1 MRPLPY
7 PRQARQDRPARPA
20 RQRGAALLLA
30 MLTVALVA
38 SISATAYWQQWRSQQ
53 LEQTARDRAQS
64 LWLLSGA
71 LDWSRLILRED
82 ARASSVDHLAEP
94 WAIPLQETRL
104 SSFLTGAESSQIDD
118 GALDARL
125 SGSISDEQGKLNF
138 RNLIEASSERTQLAA
153 VERQSFLRLFAALSL
168 PSSELQQLMQGLL
181 AAYDSDPAS
190 AEQRLLRPQRLEQLA
205 WFGLSRKTLERLAPH
220 ATWLPEPTPLN
231 LNTASALAL
240 HASLAGLDLGQAQ
253 SLLAQ
258 RERRHFAAINELG
271 EQLPAI
277 AAELKPQRHAVSS
290 RYFRVRGLLQI
301 DGATLEQDALVLRSG
316 IQVRVLWRAHGG
328 LKRQIPVL
336 E

>member
-1 MRPLPY
+1 MRSPLRST
-7 PRQARQDRPARPA
+7 RQS
-20 RQRGAALLLA
+20 GAALLLA

-38 SISATAYWQQWRSQQ
+38 SISAAAYWQQWRSLQ
-53 LEQTARDRAQS
+53 LEQTARERAQS
-64 LWLLSGA
+64 LWLLTGA

-104 SSFLTGAESSQIDD
+104 SSFLTGAESSQIND

-125 SGSISDEQGKLNF
+125 SGGISDEQGKLNF
-138 RNLIEASSERTQLAA
+138 RNLIETTGEQVGLAA
-153 VERQSFLRLFAALSL
+153 VERQSFVRLFAALGL
-168 PSSELQQLMQGLL
+168 PSTELLQLMQGLL
-181 AAYDSDPAS
+181 AAYDTDPAT
-190 AEQRLLRPQRLEQLA
+190 AAQRLLRPQRFEQLIG
-205 WFGLSRKTLERLAPH
+205 FGLSRRTLARLAPH
-220 ATWLPEPTPLN
+220 ASWLPEPTPLN

-253 SLLAQ
+253 ALVAQ
-258 RERRHFAAINELG
+258 RERQHFATLAELG
-271 EQLPAI
+271 ERLPEV
-277 AAELKPQRHAVSS
+277 AAQIKPQRHAVSS

-328 LKRQIPVL
+328 LQRQLPVL

>member
-1 MRPLPY
+1 MRPVPS
-7 PRQARQDRPARPA
+7 ARQPSPV

-38 SISATAYWQQWRSQQ
+38 SISAAAYWQQWRSQQ
-53 LEQTARDRAQS
+53 LEQTARERAQS
-64 LWLLSGA
+64 LWLLTGA

-104 SSFLTGAESSQIDD
+104 SSFLTGAESTQVDD
-118 GALDARL
+118 GMLDARL
-125 SGSISDEQGKLNF
+125 SGGISDEQGKLNF
-138 RNLIEASSERTQLAA
+138 RNLIDATGEQVQLVA
-153 VERQSFLRLFAALSL
+153 VERQSFVRLFAALGL
-168 PSSELQQLMQGLL
+168 PSTELQQLLQGLR
-181 AAYDSDPAS
+181 AAYDSDPAN

-205 WFGLSRKTLERLAPH
+205 WFGLSRKTLERLAPY

-253 SLLAQ
+253 ALVAQ
-258 RERRHFAAINELG
+258 RERRHFASASELG

-277 AAELKPQRHAVSS
+277 AAELKPQRHGVTS

-301 DGATLEQDALVLRSG
+301 DGAALEQDALVLRNG

-328 LKRQIPVL
+328 LQRQLPVL

>member
-1 MRPLPY
+1 MRPAPST
-7 PRQARQDRPARPA
+7 RQPSPV

-38 SISATAYWQQWRSQQ
+38 SISAAAYWQQWRSQQ
-53 LEQTARDRAQS
+53 LEQTARERAQS
-64 LWLLSGA
+64 LWLLTGA

-104 SSFLTGAESSQIDD
+104 SG
-118 GALDARL
+118 G
-125 SGSISDEQGKLNF
+125 ISDEQGKLNF
-138 RNLIEASSERTQLAA
+138 RNLIDATGEQVQLGA
-153 VERQSFLRLFAALSL
+153 VERQSFVRLFAALGL
-168 PSSELQQLMQGLL
+168 PSTELQQLLQGLR
-181 AAYDSDPAS
+181 AAYDSDPAN

-205 WFGLSRKTLERLAPH
+205 WFGLSRKTLERLAPY

-253 SLLAQ
+253 ALVAQ
-258 RERRHFAAINELG
+258 RERRHFASASELG

-277 AAELKPQRHAVSS
+277 AAELKPQRHGVTS

-301 DGATLEQDALVLRSG
+301 DGAALEQDALVLRNG

-328 LKRQIPVL
+328 LQRQLPVL

>member
-1 MRPLPY
+1 MRPASSA
-7 PRQARQDRPARPA
+7 RQASPG

-38 SISATAYWQQWRSQQ
+38 SISAAAYWQQWRSQQ
-53 LEQTARDRAQS
+53 LEQTARERAQS
-64 LWLLSGA
+64 LWLLTGA

-104 SSFLTGAESSQIDD
+104 SSFLTGAESVQVDD

-125 SGSISDEQGKLNF
+125 SGGISDEQGKLNF
-138 RNLIEASSERTQLAA
+138 RNLIELTGEQAQLAA
-153 VERQSFLRLFAALSL
+153 VERQSFLRLFAALGL
-168 PSSELQQLMQGLL
+168 PSTELQQLMQGLL
-181 AAYDSDPAS
+181 TAYDSDPAN

-205 WFGLSRKTLERLAPH
+205 WFGLSRPTLERLAPY

-253 SLLAQ
+253 ALVAQ

-271 EQLPAI
+271 EQLPVI
-277 AAELKPQRHAVSS
+277 AAELKPQRHGVSS

-301 DGATLEQDALVLRSG
+301 DGATLEQDALVLRNG

-328 LKRQIPVL
+328 LKRQLPVL

>member
-190 AEQRLLRPQRLEQLA
+190 AEQRLLRPQRFEQLA

>member
-1 MRPLPY
+1 M
-7 PRQARQDRPARPA
+7 RPARPPLPA

-38 SISATAYWQQWRSQQ
+38 SISAAAYWQQWRSLQ
-53 LEQTARDRAQS
+53 LEQTARERAQS
-64 LWLLSGA
+64 LWLLTGA

-104 SSFLTGAESSQIDD
+104 SSFLTGAESAQIDD

-125 SGSISDEQGKLNF
+125 SGGIGDEQGKLNF
-138 RNLIEASSERTQLAA
+138 RNLIEITGEQVGLAA
-153 VERQSFLRLFAALSL
+153 IERQTFLRLFAALGL
-168 PSSELQQLMQGLL
+168 PSTELQQLMQGLL
-181 AAYDSDPAS
+181 SAYETDPAT
-190 AEQRLLRPQRLEQLA
+190 AAQRRLRPQRLEQLI
-205 WFGLSRKTLERLAPH
+205 WFGLSRQTLDRLAPY
-220 ATWLPEPTPLN
+220 ACWLPEPTPLN

-253 SLLAQ
+253 ALVTQ
-258 RERRHFAAINELG
+258 RERRHFATIAELG
-271 EQLPAI
+271 EQLPEV
-277 AAELKPQRHAVSS
+277 AAQLKPQRHAVSS

-301 DGATLEQDALVLRSG
+301 DDSILEQDALVLRNG
-316 IQVRVLWRAHGG
+316 IQVRVIWRVHGG
-328 LKRQIPVL
+328 LQRQLPVL

>member
-1 MRPLPY
+1 MRPAPSA
-7 PRQARQDRPARPA
+7 RQASPV

-38 SISATAYWQQWRSQQ
+38 SISAAAYWQQWRSQQ
-53 LEQTARDRAQS
+53 LEQTARERAQS
-64 LWLLSGA
+64 LWLLTGA

-104 SSFLTGAESSQIDD
+104 SSFLTGAESAQVDD

-125 SGSISDEQGKLNF
+125 SGGISDEQGKLNF
-138 RNLIEASSERTQLAA
+138 RNLIELTGEQAQLAA
-153 VERQSFLRLFAALSL
+153 VERQSFLRLFAALGL
-168 PSSELQQLMQGLL
+168 PSTELQQLMQGLL
-181 AAYDSDPAS
+181 SAYDSDPAN

-205 WFGLSRKTLERLAPH
+205 WFGLSRPTLERLAPY

-253 SLLAQ
+253 ALVAQ

-277 AAELKPQRHAVSS
+277 AAELKPQRHGVSS

-301 DGATLEQDALVLRSG
+301 DGAILEQDALVLRNG
-316 IQVRVLWRAHGG
+316 ILVRVLLRAHGG
-328 LKRQIPVL
+328 LKRQLPVL

>member
-1 MRPLPY
+1 MSALNVAM
-7 PRQARQDRPARPA
+7 PR
-20 RQRGAALLLA
+20 
-30 MLTVALVA
+30 T
-38 SISATAYWQQWRSQQ
+38 Y
-53 LEQTARDRAQS
+53 
-64 LWLLSGA
+64 
-71 LDWSRLILRED
+71 
-82 ARASSVDHLAEP
+82 
-94 WAIPLQETRL
+94 RL
-104 SSFLTGAESSQIDD
+104 SSFLAGREASVDD
-118 GALDARL
+118 IAADARL
-125 SGSISDEQGKLNF
+125 SGHIVDEQGKLNF
-138 RNLIEASSERTQLAA
+138 RNLIEASGERAQLAA
-153 VERQSFLRLFAALSL
+153 VERQSFLRLFAALGL

-205 WFGLSRKTLERLAPH
+205 WFGLSRQTLERLAPH

-253 SLLAQ
+253 ALVAQ

-301 DGATLEQDALVLRSG
+301 DGAILEQDALVLRNG
-316 IQVRVLWRAHGG
+316 ILVRVLWRVHGG
-328 LKRQIPVL
+328 LQRQLPVL

>member
-71 LDWSRLILRED
+71 LDGSRLILRED

-138 RNLIEASSERTQLAA
+138 RNLIELTGEQAQLAA

-190 AEQRLLRPQRLEQLA
+190 AEQRLLRPQRFEQLA